1 MSKKRERNHR
11 RANPVKKI
19 CLALCAALAVLALGV
34 IASLVLESRLSA
46 PIENAG
52 HRMTAYTTYRDGEQV
67 FMNGQWHVKR
77 NLDTL
82 LVIGVDDFG
91 EMQGTDS
98 YNNSSQADFLALF
111 VRDKDT
117 EERAVLHLNR
127 DAMTNIP
134 VLGLTGQ
141 KAGSIYGQL
150 ALAFNYGRGREDSCK
165 NVVDAVSHLLY
176 GAEIDHYIAV
186 TMDAVPIM
194 NDWVGGVTVEVLDDF
209 TGIDDTLKLGSMVKL
224 QGDRALTYVRTR
236 MGLTDSTNLHR
247 MERQRQYAAAWM
259 DKAQPFL
266 KNTQAVADL
275 VLSIEPY
282 HFTDYTVEQFVQ
294 FGDML
299 SDDGELMRYELPG
312 ENVLGSVFMEYH
324 VDDSALAD
332 MVLKL
337 FYMPIYE

>member
-1 MSKKRERNHR
+1 MSKTSKRRYR
-11 RANPVKKI
+11 RANPFKKI
-19 CLALCAALAVLALGV
+19 CLVLCGAVAVLLLGV
-34 IASLVLESRLSA
+34 TLSLVLDSRLSA

-52 HRMTAYTTYRDGEQV
+52 HRMTAYTKQREGAQV
-67 FMNGQWHVKR
+67 YMNGQWHVGR

-82 LVIGVDDFG
+82 LVIGVDNYG
-91 EMQGTDS
+91 EMKGSTS
-98 YNNSSQADFLALF
+98 YNNNGRADFLALF
-111 VRDKDT
+111 IRDLDT
-117 EERAVLHLNR
+117 EERTVLHLNR

-150 ALAFNYGRGREDSCK
+150 ALAFSYGRGQEDSCK
-165 NVVDAVSHLLY
+165 NVVEAVSHLLY
-176 GAEIDHYIAV
+176 GVEIDHYIAV

-236 MGLTDSTNLHR
+236 WGLDDSSNLHR
-247 MERQRQYAAAWM
+247 MKRQQQFAAAWM
-259 DKAQPFL
+259 EKAQPFL
-266 KNTQAVADL
+266 KNPSAIADL

-282 HFTDYTVEQFVQ
+282 HYTDYTVEQFVQ

-299 SDDGELMRYELPG
+299 TDDGKLISCELPG
-312 ENVLGSVFMEYH
+312 DNVQGDVYMEYY
-324 VDDSALAD
+324 VDDQALAD

>member
-1 MSKKRERNHR
+1 MSRKRERNHR

-19 CLALCAALAVLALGV
+19 CLALCAVAAVLALGV

-46 PIENAG
+46 PIKNAG
-52 HRMTAYTTYRDGEQV
+52 HRMTAYTTYREGEQV

-224 QGDRALTYVRTR
+224 QGDRALIYVRTR

-247 MERQRQYAAAWM
+247 MERQRQYAAQWLQT
-259 DKAQPFL
+259 AQPYMQNQNAL
-266 KNTQAVADL
+266 AELALEMDGYYYSDC
-275 VLSIEPY
+275 SIE
-282 HFTDYTVEQFVQ
+282 
-294 FGDML
+294 
-299 SDDGELMRYELPG
+299 ELMKSLEMMGNVSAVETFELKG
-312 ENVLGSVFMEYH
+312 EAVKGDAYMEYH
-324 VDDSALAD
+324 VDDEAIQQL
-332 MVLKL
+332 VLEL
-337 FYMPIYE
+337 F